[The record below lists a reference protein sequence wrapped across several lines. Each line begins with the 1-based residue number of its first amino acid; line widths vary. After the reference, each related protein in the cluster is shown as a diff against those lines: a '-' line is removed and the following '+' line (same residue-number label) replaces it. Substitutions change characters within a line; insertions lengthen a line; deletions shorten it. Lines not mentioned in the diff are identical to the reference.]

1 MMQSVSQ
8 LSELTGKTRETIQK
22 RLNAAAIEAT
32 TGPRAAKMY
41 ESKTALVAIYEATE
55 GGNQGE
61 LMRARVKNLDL
72 DSELKKQRHAVN
84 SGELIPA
91 PIVERVWSGMTGA
104 CRAHLLSL
112 PYRLAVAAV
121 AVDGA
126 AAVEEAARKLIYEAL
141 ENIHAYDPRDY
152 LEEPGRAHDAT

>member
-1 MMQSVSQ
+1 MQSS
-8 LSELTGKTRETIQK
+8 LSALHDMTGFTRETVKK
-22 RLNAAAIEAT
+22 RLDAAGLVATPGPHKSALYDTPQALAAIYQQPANNQ
-32 TGPRAAKMY
+32 
-41 ESKTALVAIYEATE
+41 SALMA
-55 GGNQGE
+55 
-61 LMRARVKNLDL
+61 ARVKNLDL
-72 DSELKKQRHAVN
+72 DSKLKEQRHAVN

-126 AAVEEAARKLIYEAL
+126 AAVEEAARKLIFEAL
-141 ENIHAYDPRDY
+141 ENIHAFNPADY
-152 LEEPGRAHDAT
+152 LDGPVRES

>member
-1 MMQSVSQ
+1 MQSS
-8 LSELTGKTRETIQK
+8 LSALHDMTGFTRETVKK
-22 RLNAAAIEAT
+22 RLDAAGLVAMPGPHKSALYDTPRALAAIYQQPANNQN
-32 TGPRAAKMY
+32 
-41 ESKTALVAIYEATE
+41 ALMA
-55 GGNQGE
+55 
-61 LMRARVKNLDL
+61 ARVKNLDL

-126 AAVEEAARKLIYEAL
+126 AAVEEAARKLIFEAL
-141 ENIHAYDPRDY
+141 ENIHAFNPADY
-152 LEEPGRAHDAT
+152 LDGPVRES

>member
-1 MMQSVSQ
+1 MQSS
-8 LSELTGKTRETIQK
+8 LSALHDMTGFTRETVKK
-22 RLNAAAIEAT
+22 RLDAAGLVATPGPHKSALYDTPQALAAIYQQPANNQN
-32 TGPRAAKMY
+32 
-41 ESKTALVAIYEATE
+41 ALMA
-55 GGNQGE
+55 
-61 LMRARVKNLDL
+61 ARVKNLDL
-72 DSELKKQRHAVN
+72 DSKLKEQRHAVN

-126 AAVEEAARKLIYEAL
+126 AAVEEAARKLIFEAL
-141 ENIHAYDPRDY
+141 ENIHAFNPADY
-152 LEEPGRAHDAT
+152 LDGPVRES

>member
-1 MMQSVSQ
+1 MQSS
-8 LSELTGKTRETIQK
+8 LSALHDMTGFTRETVKK
-22 RLNAAAIEAT
+22 RLDAAGLVATPGPHKSALYDTPQALAAIYQQPANNQN
-32 TGPRAAKMY
+32 
-41 ESKTALVAIYEATE
+41 ALMA
-55 GGNQGE
+55 
-61 LMRARVKNLDL
+61 ARVKNLDL
-72 DSELKKQRHAVN
+72 DSKLKAQKHAIAA
-84 SGELIPA
+84 GELISSNV
-91 PIVERVWSGMTGA
+91 VERVWGGMTGA

-126 AAVEEAARKLIYEAL
+126 AAVEEAARKLIFEAL